1 MDLGLNGRTFVVT
14 AASSGLG
21 LAGARALAGE
31 GANVVMVARRAEEL
45 AACAAEIGVRAR
57 AMAGDLLDP
66 DTPQRAVRTALDE
79 FGGVDGALVSVGGP
93 SAGSVLGTDDQTYR
107 DAVESVMLPAVRTAR
122 AVVVAA
128 RADAR
133 LAFVLS
139 SSARSPLPAM
149 APSNA
154 TRGGLAM
161 LVSQLADEI
170 GPDGGRAVGLMPGTI
185 ATPRIRQ
192 LHGSGHQGSRAAT
205 EGPIPLGR
213 LGRPE
218 EFGSVAAF
226 MLSDQASYVTGCLV
240 PVDGGALRVP

>member
-1 MDLGLNGRTFVVT
+1 MDLGLSGRTFVVT

-21 LAGARALAGE
+21 LAGARALAAE
-31 GANVVMVARRAEEL
+31 GANVVMVARRADVLERQ
-45 AACAAEIGVRAR
+45 ARGIGERAR
-57 AMAGDLLDP
+57 PMAADLTDP
-66 DTPQRAVRTALDE
+66 DTPRRAVRTAVDS
-79 FGGVDGALVSVGGP
+79 FGGIDGALVSVGGP
-93 SAGSVLGTDDQTYR
+93 AAGSVLGTDDQTYL

-122 AVVVAA
+122 AVVSE
-128 RADAR
+128 RPDAR

-170 GPDGGRAVGLMPGTI
+170 GPHGGRAVGLMPGTI
-185 ATPRIRQ
+185 ATPRITQ

-205 EGPIPLGR
+205 EGRIPLGR

-226 MLSDQASYVTGCLV
+226 MLSDQASYVTGCLI

>member
-21 LAGARALAGE
+21 LAGAQALAAE
-31 GANVVMVARRAEEL
+31 GANIVMVARRAETLAEL
-45 AACAAEIGVRAR
+45 ADGIGEHAR
-57 AMAGDLLDP
+57 PMAGDLTDP
-66 DTPQRAVRTALDE
+66 GTPRRAVKTALE
-79 FGGVDGALVSVGGP
+79 AFGGIDGALVSVGGP

-107 DAVESVMLPAVRTAR
+107 DAVESVMLPAVRVAR
-122 AVVVAA
+122 EVVAE
-128 RADAR
+128 RPDAR

-170 GPDGGRAVGLMPGTI
+170 GPQGGRAVGLMPGTI
-185 ATPRIRQ
+185 ATPRIAQ

-213 LGRPE
+213 LGQPE
-218 EFGSVAAF
+218 EFGAVAAF
-226 MLSDQASYVTGCLV
+226 MLSDRASYITGSLI